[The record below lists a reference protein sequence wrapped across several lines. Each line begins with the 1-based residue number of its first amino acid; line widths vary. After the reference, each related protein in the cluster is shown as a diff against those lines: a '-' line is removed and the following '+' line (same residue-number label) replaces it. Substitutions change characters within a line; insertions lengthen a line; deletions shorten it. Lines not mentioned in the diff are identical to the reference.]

1 MAVSKSTRR
10 SPSNTN
16 QVIDE
21 FFRKSQ
27 ISDERERIWRQ
38 AVRHAESGAPPLR
51 FPVYEH
57 LYLVNVSAQK
67 LVDLLRE
74 ISGRFGIDKEQSL
87 YHQLL
92 IQGVRSTISR
102 QVVEHMARVE
112 HVDAWQFEG
121 QRRIQEKKFED
132 PDEVYF
138 KVRAREKER
147 AKEGLPPSVR
157 FLDKNPPA
165 TRPPN
170 GKLKTNES
178 R

>member
-1 MAVSKSTRR
+1 MNASGVKLCVTL
-10 SPSNTN
+10 SP
-16 QVIDE
+16 
-21 FFRKSQ
+21 
-27 ISDERERIWRQ
+27 ERPRF
-38 AVRHAESGAPPLR
+38 A

-112 HVDAWQFEG
+112 HVDAWQSD
-121 QRRIQEKKFED
+121 QRRDLEWL
-132 PDEVYF
+132 
-138 KVRAREKER
+138 VRR
-147 AKEGLPPSVR
+147 
-157 FLDKNPPA
+157 
-165 TRPPN
+165 
-170 GKLKTNES
+170 
-178 R
+178 

>member
-1 MAVSKSTRR
+1 MAVSKNTRR

-16 QVIDE
+16 QLIDGL
-21 FFRKSQ
+21 FRKSQ
-27 ISDERERIWRQ
+27 ISEERERVWRH
-38 AVRHAESGAPPLR
+38 AMHHAESGTPPLR

-74 ISGRFGIDKEQSL
+74 IGGRFGIDKEQSL

-112 HVDAWQFEG
+112 HIDAWQFEG
-121 QRRIQEKKFED
+121 QRKIQEEKFED

-138 KVRAREKER
+138 KVRDREKER
-147 AKEGLPPSVR
+147 AKEGLPPRIR
-157 FLDKNPPA
+157 FLDKYPPA
-165 TRPPN
+165 TKPSN
-170 GKLKTNES
+170 EKLKTN
-178 R
+178 RTR